1 MLGRLSRKRGNL
13 PEPMRY
19 PGKRF
24 PRSASPPE
32 SDFFTWSD
40 RQRVQRRARSRF
52 ASLSRSG
59 LEVGMLGVLDI
70 IQMMPA
76 HLAVDAAGGKPKQ
89 PRGLRLIALF
99 SAEHSFQQNPL
110 AIAQRLRKTPP
121 MSVQQVD

>member
-1 MLGRLSRKRGNL
+1 MAL
-13 PEPMRY
+13 

-24 PRSASPPE
+24 PRS
-32 SDFFTWSD
+32 
-40 RQRVQRRARSRF
+40 
-52 ASLSRSG
+52 
-59 LEVGMLGVLDI
+59 LEVARLSTLDI

-76 HLAVDAAGGKPKQ
+76 HLAVDTARCKPKQ

-99 SAEHSFQQNPL
+99 SAEHGFQQNPL